1 MFNFFASMILA
12 LAIVAALGTQ
22 LATTAYR
29 NTMLPQCADCQT
41 ISRDLSRSERLH
53 SVGVGRQER
62 VQDSPLPGGSGV
74 G

>member
-29 NTMLPQCADCQT
+29 STMLPQCADCQT
-41 ISRDLSRSERLH
+41 ISRDLRWRAA
-53 SVGVGRQER
+53 
-62 VQDSPLPGGSGV
+62 
-74 G
+74 

>member
-29 NTMLPQCADCQT
+29 NTMLPKCADCQT
-41 ISRDLSRSERLH
+41 HSSDLSRSNR
-53 SVGVGRQER
+53 RQR
-62 VQDSPLPGGSGV
+62 ATRA
-74 G
+74 